1 MADID
6 LSLLT
11 PRNEDPNDKIVV
23 MKEGAPDTMGLVP
36 VKRFS
41 VGPNKFGL
49 PLAMGRGLQF

>member
-11 PRNEDPNDKIVV
+11 PRDEDPNDKIVV

-36 VKRFS
+36 QDRFFR
-41 VGPNKFGL
+41 GFYFGMNE
-49 PLAMGRGLQF
+49 AMAGLTTH